1 LYVSKKAVMIPFC
14 TNTLVSIDL
23 PQKSIPR
30 MDRLHSIGNTN
41 LDDIVNI
48 QVLCH
53 GRFVSI
59 QLEGL
64 IGLVTMLGET
74 I

>member
-1 LYVSKKAVMIPFC
+1 
-14 TNTLVSIDL
+14 
-23 PQKSIPR
+23 